1 MKPHDFEEFS
11 ALLSDV
17 MAFQRQ
23 SVTQFTLSVWWQA
36 CQQFEMEQV
45 RKVFTEHI
53 LDPDR
58 GQYPIKPSDLTRLL
72 IGTKTDRALVAW
84 GKVLDGMQRVGAYQ
98 SVGFDDPI
106 IHIVVE
112 DLGGWIGVC
121 RCDLKELGHV
131 ERRFC
136 DAYRAY
142 ATRPLGAYPSRL
154 PGESELENRTAG
166 RRLPAPV
173 LIGNPEKA
181 AEVMR
186 QGGSGPKTQFTLA
199 SGVIPSLLL
208 EAQKA

>member
-11 ALLSDV
+11 SLLSDV

-106 IHIVVE
+106 IHIAVE
-112 DLGGWIGVC
+112 DLGGWIAVC
-121 RCDLKELGHV
+121 RCELKELAHV

-136 DAYRAY
+136 DTYRAY
-142 ATRPLGAYPSRL
+142 AARPLGHYPSRL
-154 PGESELENRTAG
+154 PGVAELENATAG
-166 RRLPAPV
+166 RRVPAPV
-173 LIGNPEKA
+173 LIGNPERA
-181 AEVMR
+181 AEVIR
-186 QGGSGPKTQFTLA
+186 HGGTGAKTQFTQISDSVLA
-199 SGVIPSLLL
+199 TLKLGTP
-208 EAQKA
+208 A